1 MDENSDIKQDP
12 KLKLFIRLPRDKFSQ
27 GQEDQVKQQLFD
39 LLGDTPVKSFEP
51 RISSGYCFLHFET
64 RLLAA
69 QGHDKIFNQ
78 LVNGHSLRPCFGFT
92 PAENQAVRA
101 GIKDEEI
108 ERNHRTLFVKNL
120 PAGVGQEDV
129 TTKFQEWGEIAKVSV
144 VKTRTGL
151 AAFVLFK
158 RFTPA
163 IQCVEDLKNGF
174 EMQGPQGSSQVS
186 VELSKNKNLSRRVE
200 KFTGGGP
207 MGPFAFAGAR
217 GGIAGP
223 GGRGFMPPGGR
234 GWGAPGGHSSQG
246 PWAQYWSTGGG
257 GWGNEGRG
265 RGGSPPTWAPWMR
278 GGAGGMNSGGRGGS
292 GGGQRGGRFTR
303 QHRPY

>member
-1 MDENSDIKQDP
+1 MDDSDLKQDP

-27 GQEDQVKQQLFD
+27 GQEDTVKQQLFD
-39 LLGDTPVKSFEP
+39 LLTETPVKSFEP
-51 RISSGYCFLHFET
+51 RISSGYCFLHFEN

-69 QGHDKIFNQ
+69 QGHDKIFNKV
-78 LVNGHSLRPCFGFT
+78 VNGHSLRPCFGFT

-120 PAGVGQEDV
+120 PAGVGQEEV
-129 TTKFQEWGEIAKVSV
+129 SGKFSEWGEIAKVSV

-163 IQCVEDLKNGF
+163 IQCVEDLSKDGF
-174 EMQGPQGSSQVS
+174 EMQGPQGTSRVS

-207 MGPFAFAGAR
+207 MGPMGFMGR
-217 GGIAGP
+217 GGMAGP
-223 GGRGFMPPGGR
+223 AGRGGFMPPGGR
-234 GWGAPGGHSSQG
+234 GWGAPSRGHSSQG
-246 PWAQYWSTGGG
+246 PWAGYWSTGSG
-257 GWGNEGRG
+257 GWGESRG
-265 RGGSPPTWAPWMR
+265 RGGSAPTWAPWMR
-278 GGAGGMNSGGRGGS
+278 GGAGNMGGGRGNARG
-292 GGGQRGGRFTR
+292 GGRFGQR
-303 QHRPY
+303 HRPY